1 MKIQGSDPPGSTMKI
16 DVKLPPAWEVRLRHA
31 KKPVMSVSA
40 ASPSP
45 VRITSTVFVGNYAT
59 LHLFSVTYTCNI
71 AGPLLQIKPRTS
83 LFSTERRYGTLRP
96 DLKSQVSSQHD
107 RLATAADIDPA

>member
-1 MKIQGSDPPGSTMKI
+1 MKI
-16 DVKLPPAWEVRLRHA
+16 DVQLPPVWEVRLLHA

-45 VRITSTVFVGNYAT
+45 AGITSTVFVGDYAT

-83 LFSTERRYGTLRP
+83 LFSSERRYGIL
-96 DLKSQVSSQHD
+96 
-107 RLATAADIDPA
+107 